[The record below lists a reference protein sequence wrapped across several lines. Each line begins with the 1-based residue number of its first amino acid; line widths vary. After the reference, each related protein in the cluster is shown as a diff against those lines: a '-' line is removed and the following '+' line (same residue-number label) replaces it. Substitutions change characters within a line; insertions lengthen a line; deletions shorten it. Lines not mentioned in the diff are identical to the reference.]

1 MLYKSY
7 TKKFIVGCEKMFR
20 DKKLILLSHC
30 ILNQNS
36 VVLPLARSKGG
47 FLIAKSLLDEGIGII
62 QLPCPEFKFLGPQR
76 NPMTKEEYDSPE
88 YRTLCR
94 ELFTPILEDI
104 KKYLAQDYSLLGILG
119 INESPTCS
127 ITGKRGIFMEEIF
140 AMLNEQAININ
151 YFEIPSDYT
160 ENMDFTELYNNL
172 RSSLNIDSMP

>member
-1 MLYKSY
+1 ML
-7 TKKFIVGCEKMFR
+7 R

-47 FLIAKSLLDEGIGII
+47 FLIAKSLLDQGIGII

-76 NPMTKEEYDSPE
+76 KPMNKEEYDSPE

-94 ELFTPILEDI
+94 ELFTLILEDI
-104 KKYLAQDYSLLGILG
+104 KKYLTQGYSLVGILG
-119 INESPTCS
+119 INKSPTCS

-140 AMLNEQAININ
+140 SILKEQAININ
-151 YFEIPSDYT
+151 YFDIPEDYT
-160 ENMDFTELYNNL
+160 DDMDLSKLYNKL
-172 RSSLNIDSMP
+172 KISLNINSTP

>member
-1 MLYKSY
+1 LL
-7 TKKFIVGCEKMFR
+7 R

-47 FLIAKSLLDEGIGII
+47 FQISKLILDEGLGII
-62 QLPCPEFKFLGPQR
+62 QLPCPEFKFLGPAR
-76 NPMTKEEYDSPE
+76 KPMDKEEYDRPS

-94 ELFTPILEDI
+94 DLFAPILEDI
-104 KKYLAQDYSLLGILG
+104 KKYLAKDYSLAGIIG

-140 AMLNEQAININ
+140 TMLNEQAISIN
-151 YFEIPSDYT
+151 YFEIPADYS
-160 ENMDFTELYNNL
+160 EDMDLNDLYNNL
-172 RSSLNIDSMP
+172 KISLNID

>member
-1 MLYKSY
+1 MQ
-7 TKKFIVGCEKMFR
+7 R

-47 FLIAKSLLDEGIGII
+47 FSIAKSLLDDGISII
-62 QLPCPEFKFLGPQR
+62 QLPCPEFKFLGPLR
-76 NPMTKEEYDSPE
+76 APMTKEEYDTPY

-94 ELFTPILEDI
+94 NLFMPILEDI
-104 KKYLAQDYSLLGILG
+104 KKYLAEGYSLLGILG

-140 AMLNEQAININ
+140 TVLNGEEIDIN
-151 YFEIPSDYT
+151 YFDIPSNYD
-160 ENMDFTELYNNL
+160 EEDDFSEIYNKL
-172 RSSLNIDSMP
+172 KLTLSLDSIH

>member
-1 MLYKSY
+1 ML
-7 TKKFIVGCEKMFR
+7 R

-47 FLIAKSLLDEGIGII
+47 FEIAKFLIDQGIGII
-62 QLPCPEFKFLGPQR
+62 QLPCPEFKFLGLQR
-76 NPMTKEEYDSPE
+76 KPMNKKEYDSPE

-104 KKYLAQDYSLLGILG
+104 KKYLAEDYSLVGILG

-140 AMLNEQAININ
+140 SMLNDQAIDIKYFDIPTN
-151 YFEIPSDYT
+151 YAEDMVLT
-160 ENMDFTELYNNL
+160 DLYNNIN
-172 RSSLNIDSMP
+172 RNLNINFVSK

>member
-1 MLYKSY
+1 ML
-7 TKKFIVGCEKMFR
+7 R

-47 FLIAKSLLDEGIGII
+47 FLIAKSILDEGIGII
-62 QLPCPEFKFLGPQR
+62 QLPCPEFKFLGPER
-76 NPMTKEEYDSPE
+76 KPMNKEEYDSPE
-88 YRTLCR
+88 YRSLCR
-94 ELFTPILEDI
+94 DLFVPILQDI

-140 AMLNEQAININ
+140 AMLNAEAININ
-151 YFEIPSDYT
+151 SFEIPSDYS
-160 ENMDFTELYNNL
+160 EDVDFNTLYNNL
-172 RSSLNIDSMP
+172 KSSLNID

>member
-1 MLYKSY
+1 ML
-7 TKKFIVGCEKMFR
+7 R

-47 FLIAKSLLDEGIGII
+47 FLIAKSILNEGIGII

-76 NPMTKEEYDSPE
+76 KPMSKEEYDSPH
-88 YRTLCR
+88 YRDLCR
-94 ELFTPILEDI
+94 DLFTPILEDI
-104 KKYLAQDYSLLGILG
+104 EKYLAQDYSLVGIVG

-140 AMLNEQAININ
+140 TMLKEQDININ
-151 YFEIPSDYT
+151 YFEIPTDYAEDT
-160 ENMDFTELYNNL
+160 DFTVLYDNL
-172 RSSLNIDSMP
+172 KSSTFKG

>member
-1 MLYKSY
+1 ML
-7 TKKFIVGCEKMFR
+7 R

-47 FLIAKSLLDEGIGII
+47 FLIAKLLLDQGIGII

-76 NPMTKEEYDSPE
+76 VPMNKEEYDSPD
-88 YRTLCR
+88 YRVLCR
-94 ELFTPILEDI
+94 HLFTPILEDI
-104 KKYLAQDYSLLGILG
+104 KKYLAQDYSLVGILG

-140 AMLNEQAININ
+140 AMLNDEAIDIN
-151 YFEIPSDYT
+151 YFDIPSDYS
-160 ENMDFTELYNNL
+160 EDMNFTDLNNNL
-172 RSSLNIDSMP
+172 YKFLKEDLLLDITD